1 MRAVLVSGGLT
12 DAAFAAAYIKERKP
26 DVLGAVDSGMEF
38 FKRASLRPDW
48 IIGDFDSVLEETLS
62 YFESQKGI
70 FWLRLIPKKDDT
82 DTEAAI
88 RKMIALGVDEIE
100 ILGATGS
107 RLDHVFGN
115 VELLGIGL
123 EENVSMT
130 LVDQHNRIRMIDH
143 SLCIRKEEQFGDYVS
158 LIPFTP
164 VVKDVTLRGFEY
176 PLHHF
181 DMVCYNSLGVSNQII
196 EEEAWIEFRE
206 GVLLVFETRD

>member
-12 DAAFAAAYIKERKP
+12 DAAFAMAYIKERKP

-88 RKMIALGVDEIE
+88 RKMIALGADEIE

-164 VVKDVTLRGFEY
+164 VVKDVTLRGFKY

>member
-12 DAAFAAAYIKERKP
+12 DVAFAAAYIEARKP
-26 DVLGAVDSGMEF
+26 DVLGAIDSGMEF

-48 IIGDFDSVLEETLS
+48 IIGDFDSVLKETLS

-88 RKMIALGVDEIE
+88 RKMIELGVDEIE

-123 EENVSMT
+123 EENVSIM
-130 LVDQHNRIRMIDH
+130 LVDKHNRIRMIDH

-164 VVKDVTLRGFEY
+164 VVKDVTLSGFAY
-176 PLHHF
+176 PLNHF
-181 DMVCYNSLGVSNQII
+181 DMVCYNSLGVSNQVI
-196 EEEAWIEFRE
+196 EEEAWIEFGE

>member
-12 DAAFAAAYIKERKP
+12 DAAFAMAYIKERKP

-88 RKMIALGVDEIE
+88 RKMIALGADEIE

-130 LVDQHNRIRMIDH
+130 LVDKHNRIRMIDH

-164 VVKDVTLRGFEY
+164 VVKDVTLRGFKY